1 MGLKCPF
8 CKDPKILPID
18 KGDVDVHLIVTKD
31 HQRMVHVH
39 GPVSNRAVIQ
49 DLVTAILREAGIA
62 YRIVPDEESE
72 EEEAPEEASE
82 VPEDDKE

>member
-18 KGDVDVHLIVTKD
+18 KGNISEHLIVTKD
-31 HQRMVHVH
+31 HQRVVHVH
-39 GPVSNRAVIQ
+39 GPVGNRAVIQ
-49 DLVTAILREAGIA
+49 DLVMAILREAGIA

-72 EEEAPEEASE
+72 EEASETPEEDSDE
-82 VPEDDKE
+82 EIED